1 MPRTRNF
8 CQTRNRI
15 TSLLASMLTIDPLP
29 AALQELAL
37 ERAQG
42 NPFFLE
48 EASDDRVA
56 PRPFSHP

>member
-1 MPRTRNF
+1 
-8 CQTRNRI
+8 
-15 TSLLASMLTIDPLP
+15 MLTIDPLP